1 MWLEGGDG
9 TRVPK
14 IRYESTHWELL
25 LEQKEADESSTEIL
39 ARYPGCTIAAHFGV
53 RESS

>member
-14 IRYESTHWELL
+14 IRYEVPIGML